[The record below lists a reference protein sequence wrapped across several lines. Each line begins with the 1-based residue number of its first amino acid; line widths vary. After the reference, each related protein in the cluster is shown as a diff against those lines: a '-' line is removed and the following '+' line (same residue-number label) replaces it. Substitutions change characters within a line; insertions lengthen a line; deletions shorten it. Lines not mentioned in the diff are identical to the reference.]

1 MRHCPHEHHG
11 PSLRKRLFVA
21 MLLTFAVLWICA
33 SWYVSTTLARER
45 SGAWDRELASVA
57 QDIIMSMP
65 ANISQLSSSSNLKLA
80 QEMPRLASKF
90 DRFGFQVWA
99 KTRREL
105 VVRSPTSPAT
115 PFLARFD
122 DGFSTFVID
131 NEEWR
136 GYAISDALNQ
146 VQVQVAKPTAEF
158 VAETR
163 KWLRIGLG
171 LSFVVLVVLIV
182 ATKLVIRWSLRA
194 VVAVQETILS
204 RDALDLKPLPS
215 ADLPEEVRPLVDAFN
230 RLLDKLDRNVRSERQ
245 FLAEAAHELRTPLA
259 VLLTHAQVALRSRDP
274 AEARASLEQ
283 LVLGVERSARLSQQ
297 LLDSARLDVE
307 QRGGAQAPLELAD
320 VVGVVVDEFAIM
332 AARKGQAIAL
342 DADNGAIVGNVDELC
357 ILIGNLVD
365 NAVRYTPP
373 GGRVAVHCQ
382 RDGDTVRLQVLDDGP
397 GVAPVDRERIF
408 DRFYRVTGS
417 NERGSGIGLSLVAR
431 IAQSHGATIETG
443 AGLDGSGFGVTLVF
457 PLWHAPAVDE
467 PASSKVLVVRPDAIE
482 A

>member
-1 MRHCPHEHHG
+1 MRHCPREHHG

-21 MLLTFAVLWICA
+21 MLLTFAALWVCA
-33 SWYVSTTLARER
+33 GWYVSTTLARER
-45 SGAWDRELASVA
+45 GGAWDRELASVA
-57 QDIIMSMP
+57 QDIVMSMP

-80 QEMPRLASKF
+80 QEMPRLSSKF

-115 PFLARFD
+115 PFLARFE

-131 NEEWR
+131 GEEWR

-158 VAETR
+158 VAEMR
-163 KWLRIGLG
+163 KWLRVGLG

-182 ATKLVIRWSLRA
+182 AMKLVIRWSLRA

-215 ADLPEEVRPLVDAFN
+215 ADLPEEIRPLVDAFN
-230 RLLDKLDRNVRSERQ
+230 RLLDKLDRNVQSERQ

-274 AEARASLEQ
+274 AQARASLEQ
-283 LVLGVERSARLSQQ
+283 LVQGVERSARLSQQ

-307 QRGGAQAPLELAD
+307 SRAGAQAPLELAD

-342 DADNGAIVGNVDELC
+342 DAESATIVGNLDELG

-365 NAVRYTPP
+365 NAVRYTPA
-373 GGRVAVHCQ
+373 GGRVAVRCQ
-382 RDGDTVRLQVLDDGP
+382 RAGDVAQLQVLDDGP
-397 GVAPVDRERIF
+397 GVAAADRERIF
-408 DRFYRVTGS
+408 DRFYRVAGS

-431 IAQSHGATIETG
+431 IAQSHGASVATG
-443 AGLDGSGFGVTLVF
+443 PGLDGRGFGVTLTF
-457 PLWHAPAVDE
+457 ALWRAPVVDDAPAPKAV
-467 PASSKVLVVRPDAIE
+467 ALRPDAIE

>member
-1 MRHCPHEHHG
+1 
-11 PSLRKRLFVA
+11 
-21 MLLTFAVLWICA
+21 
-33 SWYVSTTLARER
+33 
-45 SGAWDRELASVA
+45 
-57 QDIIMSMP
+57 
-65 ANISQLSSSSNLKLA
+65 
-80 QEMPRLASKF
+80 
-90 DRFGFQVWA
+90 
-99 KTRREL
+99 
-105 VVRSPTSPAT
+105 
-115 PFLARFD
+115 
-122 DGFSTFVID
+122 
-131 NEEWR
+131 
-136 GYAISDALNQ
+136 
-146 VQVQVAKPTAEF
+146 VQVGKPTAEF
-158 VAETR
+158 AVETR
-163 KWLRIGLG
+163 KWLRVGIGL
-171 LSFVVLVVLIV
+171 SLVVLILLGIAV
-182 ATKLVIRWSLRA
+182 KLVVRWSLRA

-215 ADLPEEVRPLVDAFN
+215 RDVPEEVRPLVDAFN
-230 RLLDKLDRNVRSERQ
+230 RLLDKLDRNVQSERQ

-307 QRGGAQAPLELAD
+307 SRSGAQAPLELAD

-342 DADNGAIVGNVDELC
+342 DADSCTVVGNVDELG

-373 GGRVAVHCQ
+373 GGRVAVRCQ
-382 RDGDTVRLQVLDDGP
+382 RVGATAHLQVLDDGP
-397 GVAPVDRERIF
+397 GVADADRERIF

-431 IAQSHGATIETG
+431 IAQSHGATIATG
-443 AGLDGSGFGVTLVF
+443 TGLDGRGFGVTLIF
-457 PLWHAPAVDE
+457 ALWNQPPADDGASQ
-467 PASSKVLVVRPDAIE
+467 PAAALRMEVLE